1 MADSKYV
8 TVKCDVKSLFDSG
21 LKSDL
26 LKAMEEPIYKALDG
40 KSGGKL
46 TTKKKS
52 DDAFVLTATLASL
65 DADDKKKPTK
75 LNAKVSISV
84 LAVGSTAKAFTG
96 SAGGSV
102 DGFGSRVKPAAT
114 DLVGG
119 VLEDM
124 MQKVVKTMVSL

>member
-1 MADSKYV
+1 MADPKYV

-26 LKAMEEPIYKALDG
+26 LKAMEEPIQKAIDD
-40 KSGGKL
+40 KSNGKL

-52 DDAFVLTATLASL
+52 DEGFVLSATLTAL

-75 LNAKVSISV
+75 LDAKVNISV

-96 SAGGSV
+96 SANGST

-114 DLVGG
+114 DLVVG
-119 VLEDM
+119 VVESM
-124 MQKVVKTMVSL
+124 MIKVVKTMISL

>member
-1 MADSKYV
+1 MADAKYV

-21 LKSDL
+21 LKADL
-26 LKAMEEPIYKALDG
+26 LKAMEEPIEKAIDG

-52 DDAFVLTATLASL
+52 DEGFVLNATLTSL

-75 LNAKVSISV
+75 LDAKINISV

-96 SAGGSV
+96 SAGGST
-102 DGFGSRVKPAAT
+102 DGFGARIKPAAT
-114 DLVGG
+114 GLVGD
-119 VLEDM
+119 VVESM
-124 MQKVVKTMVSL
+124 MAKVVKTMVNL

>member
-8 TVKCDVKSLFDSG
+8 TVKCEVKSLFDSAF
-21 LKSDL
+21 KSDV
-26 LKAMEEPIYKALDG
+26 LKAMEEPIYMAIDA

-46 TTKKKS
+46 TTKQKAE
-52 DDAFVLTATLASL
+52 DGFVLTATLSSL

-75 LNAKVSISV
+75 LNAKVNVSV
-84 LAVGSTAKAFTG
+84 FAVGSTAKAFTG
-96 SAGGSV
+96 TAGGSAA
-102 DGFGSRVKPAAT
+102 GFGSRVKPAAT

-124 MQKVVKTMVSL
+124 MTKVVKAMVNL